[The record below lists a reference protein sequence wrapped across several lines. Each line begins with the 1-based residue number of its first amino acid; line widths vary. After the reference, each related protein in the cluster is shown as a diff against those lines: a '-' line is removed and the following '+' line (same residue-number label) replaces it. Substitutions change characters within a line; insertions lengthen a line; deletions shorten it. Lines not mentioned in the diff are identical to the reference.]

1 MIKTKKRILFYTATL
16 LGIISFLSLLF
27 GSHILT
33 IDELLAGIFN
43 ANSKY
48 HFITWEYRI
57 PRLLIGI
64 LAGFAL
70 SCAGT
75 IFQGILK
82 NPLASIDVLG
92 ITKGAGFM
100 AVLVLTMPIKAYLTV
115 PLAALVG
122 GVGVAV
128 LLLWYSRK
136 NGFES
141 KKIIIMG
148 IAMNALFDAGI
159 QYFTLNN
166 NTDIQT
172 TLTWLVGSL
181 WGKFWNELA
190 ILSVFFLLIVP
201 IIMLLSRKLDVLSLS
216 DEVAI
221 GIGENVK
228 RTKIILLILAVL
240 LTASSVSIVGTI
252 SFIGLIAPHLA
263 KIFVGQRHQLLLPMS
278 GLIGALLIVVSD
290 TIGSTVFAPIEIP
303 VGIITAVVGAPYF
316 IYLLLN
322 KKRLGKR

>member
-33 IDELLAGIFN
+33 IDELLAGLFN
-43 ANSKY
+43 GNSKY

-64 LAGFAL
+64 LSGFAL
-70 SCAGT
+70 SCSGT

-128 LLLWYSRK
+128 FLLWSSRK

-190 ILSVFFLLIVP
+190 LLLIFTLSIVP
-201 IIMLLSRKLDVLSLS
+201 IIMLLSRKLDVLSIS

-290 TIGSTVFAPIEIP
+290 TIGRTMFAPIEIP
-303 VGIITAVVGAPYF
+303 VGIITAVVGSPYF
-316 IYLLLN
+316 IYLLL
-322 KKRLGKR
+322 KK

>member
-33 IDELLAGIFN
+33 IDELLAGLFN
-43 ANSKY
+43 GNSKY

-64 LAGFAL
+64 LSGFAL
-70 SCAGT
+70 SCSGT

-128 LLLWYSRK
+128 FLLWSSRK

-190 ILSVFFLLIVP
+190 LLLIFTLSIVP
-201 IIMLLSRKLDVLSLS
+201 IIMLLSRKLDVLSLRINCTTS
-216 DEVAI
+216 C
-221 GIGENVK
+221 
-228 RTKIILLILAVL
+228 
-240 LTASSVSIVGTI
+240 
-252 SFIGLIAPHLA
+252 
-263 KIFVGQRHQLLLPMS
+263 
-278 GLIGALLIVVSD
+278 
-290 TIGSTVFAPIEIP
+290 
-303 VGIITAVVGAPYF
+303 
-316 IYLLLN
+316 
-322 KKRLGKR
+322 

>member
-33 IDELLAGIFN
+33 IDELLAGLFN
-43 ANSKY
+43 GNSKY

-64 LAGFAL
+64 LSGFAL
-70 SCAGT
+70 SCSGT

-128 LLLWYSRK
+128 FLLWSSRK

-190 ILSVFFLLIVP
+190 LLLIFTLSIVP

-290 TIGSTVFAPIEIP
+290 TIGRTMFAPIEIP
-303 VGIITAVVGAPYF
+303 VGIITAVVGSPYF
-316 IYLLLN
+316 I
-322 KKRLGKR
+322 

>member
-1 MIKTKKRILFYTATL
+1 MIKTKKRILFYTATV
-16 LGIISFLSLLF
+16 LGMISFLSLLF

-33 IDELLAGIFN
+33 IDELLAGLFN
-43 ANSKY
+43 GNSKY

-64 LAGFAL
+64 LSGFAL
-70 SCAGT
+70 SCSGT

-128 LLLWYSRK
+128 FLLWSSRK

-190 ILSVFFLLIVP
+190 LLLIFTLSIVP

-290 TIGSTVFAPIEIP
+290 TIGRTMFAPIEIP
-303 VGIITAVVGAPYF
+303 VGIITAVVGSPYF
-316 IYLLLN
+316 IYLLL
-322 KKRLGKR
+322 KK

>member
-33 IDELLAGIFN
+33 IAELLAGLFN
-43 ANSKY
+43 GNSKY

-64 LAGFAL
+64 LSGFAL
-70 SCAGT
+70 SCSGT

-128 LLLWYSRK
+128 FLLWSSRK

-190 ILSVFFLLIVP
+190 LLLIFTLSIVP

-290 TIGSTVFAPIEIP
+290 TIGRTMFAPIEIP
-303 VGIITAVVGAPYF
+303 VGIITAVVGSPYF
-316 IYLLLN
+316 IYLLL
-322 KKRLGKR
+322 KK

>member
-33 IDELLAGIFN
+33 IDELLAALFN
-43 ANSKY
+43 GNSKY
-48 HFITWEYRI
+48 HFIIWEYRI

-64 LAGFAL
+64 LSGFAL
-70 SCAGT
+70 SCSGT

-128 LLLWYSRK
+128 FLLWSSRK

-166 NTDIQT
+166 NTDIQM

-190 ILSVFFLLIVP
+190 LLLMFTLSIVP

-252 SFIGLIAPHLA
+252 GFIGLIAPHLA

-290 TIGSTVFAPIEIP
+290 TIGRTMFAPIEIP
-303 VGIITAVVGAPYF
+303 VGIITAVVGSPYF
-316 IYLLLN
+316 IYLLL
-322 KKRLGKR
+322 KK

>member
-33 IDELLAGIFN
+33 IDELLAGLFN
-43 ANSKY
+43 GNSKY

-64 LAGFAL
+64 LSGFAL
-70 SCAGT
+70 SCSGT

-128 LLLWYSRK
+128 CLLWSSRK

-190 ILSVFFLLIVP
+190 LLLIFTLSIVP

-290 TIGSTVFAPIEIP
+290 TIGRTMFAPIEIP
-303 VGIITAVVGAPYF
+303 VGIITAVVGSPYF
-316 IYLLLN
+316 IYLLL
-322 KKRLGKR
+322 KK